1 MEHAQQQ
8 GRGDWDCPLFSGN
21 AFAPFS
27 PPPFS
32 VQARDP
38 EYALGQTRALPSV
51 LTDHEIQPR
60 QPRGSPLRDAC
71 FVWVELVNCMAAF
84 EAYLRSGLMHA
95 FLVSWPRPRHQVLER
110 RGLSCHSHGS
120 VLAPGLQEAA
130 ADVGRGAHET
140 VGSSLGEDSGFNS
153 VAFAHEMFP
162 PSAFY
167 PERSSSGW

>member
-27 PPPFS
+27 PPPVS

-95 FLVSWPRPRHQVLER
+95 FLVSSTSPQRPR
-110 RGLSCHSHGS
+110 
-120 VLAPGLQEAA
+120 
-130 ADVGRGAHET
+130 GA
-140 VGSSLGEDSGFNS
+140 GF
-153 VAFAHEMFP
+153 
-162 PSAFY
+162 
-167 PERSSSGW
+167 